1 MPLRAVSSEPAREAL
16 LNVLCSP
23 LKEGWRVYLGPEW
36 VPAYLM
42 RCFDENLE
50 AHTPM
55 IDLED
60 LDQYM
65 QFYSA
70 EYEKRVSKFGDVELT
85 ASGDAAEA
93 LAGWLANAF
102 ATGVRERPRARWQD

>member
-1 MPLRAVSSEPAREAL
+1 MPLTAVSSESTRVAL

-23 LKEGWRVYLGPEW
+23 LKEGWRVYLAPEW

-42 RCFDENLE
+42 HCFDENLE
-50 AHTPM
+50 TQTPL

-60 LDQYM
+60 LDRYM
-65 QFYSA
+65 QFHSA

-85 ASGDAAEA
+85 ARGDPAEA
-93 LAGWLANAF
+93 LAGWLATAF
-102 ATGVRERPRARWQD
+102 ATGIRERPNSG